1 LTGGQGDI
9 EGDIVVDR
17 GHRAQDAR
25 PLHDA
30 NIFGE
35 ARSVFGEEGVRAH
48 LHALQTELMQLLTA
62 PEPDFQEP
70 QTLRDTAHRIAGRSG
85 FLGLSALSY
94 ESALLEQAIRLDREI
109 APIWDRWKTEAWRGV
124 AFIEAERSKP

>member
-1 LTGGQGDI
+1 M
-9 EGDIVVDR
+9 VDR
-17 GHRAQDAR
+17 GRRSQGAK

-30 NIFGE
+30 DIFGE
-35 ARSVFGEEGVRAH
+35 ALSVFGKEGVRAH

-62 PEPDFQEP
+62 PEPDFKEP

-85 FLGLSALSY
+85 MLGLSALSY

-109 APIWDRWKTEAWRGV
+109 APIWDRWKTEARRGV
-124 AFIEAERSKP
+124 AFIETERMKP